1 MLTKQ
6 TFLQQCNKIKK
17 SYETGT
23 LSTVSTLKDIEYLI
37 YKAYNYKLI
46 DKNFNEEGI
55 MEFYYDMKKKGIKQK
70 IDDIKSFLQ
79 ELGFL
84 QNKKHNYSLKYIKI
98 LCKQLSKEYGKAKEF
113 YSFCYH
119 YNLK

>member
-6 TFLQQCNKIKK
+6 TFLQQCNEIKK

-23 LSTVSTLKDIEYLI
+23 LSTVSALENIEYLI
-37 YKAYNYKLI
+37 YKAYNFKLI

-84 QNKKHNYSLKYIKI
+84 QNKKHNYSLKYIKR
-98 LCKQLSKEYGKAKEF
+98 LCKQLQMRYGVAHNF
-113 YSFCYH
+113 CSFCHH

>member
-1 MLTKQ
+1 
-6 TFLQQCNKIKK
+6 
-17 SYETGT
+17 
-23 LSTVSTLKDIEYLI
+23 
-37 YKAYNYKLI
+37 
-46 DKNFNEEGI
+46 